1 MANTPLR
8 QGVRGGYQAAKEL
21 LKNLDQDSNRYKRN
35 VFYDPEFKQGLQTA
49 GINIK
54 ETPGAFLGAYAA
66 RLGADLTTD
75 ELRSF
80 YWGMSHPAELADR
93 AFKATV
99 DPKGQLGRYGRG
111 IVALAA
117 VQPALALTGA
127 YNPLNIGELGRPTG
141 YKQNEPDPEDPTKT
155 TEPATELFQRF
166 FQGRTG
172 RPLAYEKA
180 KEEIPDLT
188 KQRYANYMNFLYNDP
203 GPIGKATMGLVK
215 VTPENLQGDPEA
227 RILGYPV
234 SIPSVGALAGGIAGA
249 RIGVTSSPSVV
260 QTVQPS
266 LLAGQKA
273 EVSRAM
279 TKRTPSIV
287 RGLAGGAVGS
297 AAGAIIGTLTNQAIA
312 AAGNSMSKLPTQQ
325 EYQNISA
332 GRI

>member
-35 VFYDPEFKQGLQTA
+35 VFYDPEFRQGLQTA
-49 GINIK
+49 GINVK
-54 ETPGAFLGAYAA
+54 ETPGAFLGAYSA
-66 RLGADLTTD
+66 RLGADLTSD
-75 ELRSF
+75 EMRNF
-80 YWGMSHPAELADR
+80 YWGISHPAEISNQI
-93 AFKATV
+93 FKKNV
-99 DPKGQLGRYGRG
+99 DPQNQLGRYGRG
-111 IVALAA
+111 IVSLAA

-127 YNPLNIGELGRPTG
+127 YNVLNLGELGRPTG
-141 YKQNEPDPEDPTKT
+141 FKQNEPDPEDPTKT
-155 TEPATELFQRF
+155 TNPASELFQRF
-166 FQGRTG
+166 FLGRTG

-203 GPIGKATMGLVK
+203 GPIGQATLGLVK

-234 SIPSVGALAGGIAGA
+234 SIPYAGTLAGGVLGA
-249 RIGVTSSPSVV
+249 RIGVNKSPSVT

-297 AAGAIIGTLTNQAIA
+297 AAGAVIGTLTNQAIA
-312 AAGNSMSKLPTQQ
+312 AAGNSMNKLPTQQ